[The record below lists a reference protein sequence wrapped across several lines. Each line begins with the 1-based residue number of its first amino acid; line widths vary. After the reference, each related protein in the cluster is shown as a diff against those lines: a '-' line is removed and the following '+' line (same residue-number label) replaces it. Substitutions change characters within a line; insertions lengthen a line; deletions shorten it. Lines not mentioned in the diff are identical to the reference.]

1 MYVCYLQFPLKI
13 HRLNILYVSLATN
26 IHIFSLLVE
35 LAAIALES
43 NGYACS
49 AWLQPQKQRTQKPK
63 KKPQVPKPP
72 IAYEKR
78 VDYFAKVDYFLG
90 SEAALPQIVD
100 AGSYRYDFSVQ
111 LPPSCPSSYE
121 GSHGHIRYTL
131 QLMIHRSAEQ
141 PAEMALH
148 RQLQVL
154 QRCETSQLTG
164 QLMPPA
170 EVLSTEETPPLKFWM
185 RPLQLQV
192 DIPGSGYEPGANIS
206 VHVKLHNQQKL
217 PLKTLIYKL
226 NQVSSY
232 VGQQKDKS
240 RRVATKEER
249 RNLVSSSH
257 QLEGLPRQELLHF
270 QHLHNLQ
277 VPQTPPTMSSTVCS
291 CLQLGYEVEV
301 VLQTT
306 SLDRF
311 IVAKL
316 PIVITSP
323 AKQDCAKEHVMARSQ
338 LDLQAVGVASAPNQT
353 PDPSTFTMT
362 APNLCT
368 STTSLGKLNSS

>member
-1 MYVCYLQFPLKI
+1 MYISELINTF
-13 HRLNILYVSLATN
+13 
-26 IHIFSLLVE
+26 LLVE

-49 AWLQPQKQRTQKPK
+49 AWMQPQKQRTQKPK
-63 KKPQVPKPP
+63 KKPKVPKPP

-78 VDYFAKVDYFLG
+78 VDYFAKVDYFVG

-111 LPPSCPSSYE
+111 LPPNCPSSYE

-148 RQLQVL
+148 RQLQVM
-154 QRCETSQLTG
+154 QRGDTTQLTG
-164 QLMPPA
+164 QLMAPS
-170 EVLSTEETPPLKFWM
+170 EVQSTEETSALKFWL

-192 DIPGSGYEPGANIS
+192 DIPRSGYEPGANIS
-206 VHVKLHNQQKL
+206 VHVKLDNQQQL

-240 RRVATKEER
+240 KRVATKEER

-257 QLEGLPRQELLHF
+257 QLDGLPRQGLLHF

-301 VLQTT
+301 VMQTT

-311 IVAKL
+311 IVAKM
-316 PIVITSP
+316 PIIITSP
-323 AKQDCAKEHVMARSQ
+323 AIQEYAKENIMARSQ

-353 PDPSTFTMT
+353 PDPCTSTMT
-362 APNLCT
+362 APNLCA
-368 STTSLGKLNSS
+368 STASLGKLNFTYFYIYLITH